1 MKKLYILLA
10 AVAVLVS
17 CGPKYSGSN
26 GEKTQKDA
34 EAEFVASLTQADKD
48 AALALGAEFMDKMQ
62 SGRIDEALDM
72 IYVLYNDVL
81 YKKSSSYT
89 AELVARFNA
98 FPVHS
103 YELDHYSFSTEGN
116 NDLSYKYIFA
126 PSVGS
131 VGGETMKLMLNP
143 VYVDG
148 RWYLTF
154 KEAGQSSR
162 DLPVEKQIH
171 ELAPAP
177 NAPRLN
183 KNPE

>member
-10 AVAVLVS
+10 TVAVLAS
-17 CGPKYSGSN
+17 CGPKYSGAY

-34 EAEFVASLTQADKD
+34 EKEFVASLTQADKD
-48 AALALGAEFMDKMQ
+48 AALALGAEFMDMLQ
-62 SGRIDEALDM
+62 DGRVDEALDM

-81 YKKSSSYT
+81 YKKSSAYT
-89 AELVARFNA
+89 AQLIQRFKV
-98 FPVHS
+98 FPVLS

-116 NDLSYKYIFA
+116 NDLSYKYVFDA
-126 PSVGS
+126 
-131 VGGETMKLMLNP
+131 GETMKLMLNP

-148 RWYLTF
+148 KWYLSF
-154 KEAGQSSR
+154 KDAGQSSK
-162 DLPVEKQIH
+162 DLPVEKQIN

-183 KNPE
+183 SKPE